1 MDNND
6 TPTPSQLVLNED
18 LHALPDLVINTGKSI
33 SETTNGVTITD
44 TTHPPTSGNEG
55 IILSQPGLAKTNYSP
70 IVRPSTSNK
79 LNGVRESILKKGVKR
94 KQTTITKMNENNQT
108 KTLRPNG
115 VTEPTGVTLL
125 PTAVTESVSTGYA
138 DDLNKEPATTKDEDD
153 AVEALLSLSRAT
165 DPLPDVDDENALLMP
180 NGDSTVQDA
189 VPVPI

>member
-6 TPTPSQLVLNED
+6 TPTPSQLLLNED
-18 LHALPDLVINTGKSI
+18 LHALPDLLINTDKSI
-33 SETTNGVTITD
+33 SETTNGVTVTD
-44 TTHPPTSGNEG
+44 ITHPPTFGNEG
-55 IILSQPGLAKTNYSP
+55 IILSQPGLVKTNYSP
-70 IVRPSTSNK
+70 IVRPSTSNE

-108 KTLRPNG
+108 ETLRPNG

-125 PTAVTESVSTGYA
+125 PTAVTETVSTSDA
-138 DDLNKEPATTKDEDD
+138 DDLNKEPVTTKDEDD

-165 DPLPDVDDENALLMP
+165 DPLPDVDDENSLLMP

-189 VPVPI
+189 VPVLI